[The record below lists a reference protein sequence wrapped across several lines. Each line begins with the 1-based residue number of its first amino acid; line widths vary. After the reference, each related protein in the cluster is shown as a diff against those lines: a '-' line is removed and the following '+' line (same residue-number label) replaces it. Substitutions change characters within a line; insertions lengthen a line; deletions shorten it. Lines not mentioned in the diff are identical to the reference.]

1 MVHEYEIVYIIRPD
15 LDDADTNALIE
26 RIEGSVT
33 ETGGTLIDKEDW
45 GKRKLAYPILKHQK
59 GHYVLLRVAS
69 AADQILEIERRLRLD
84 DRVIRF
90 ITVFVA
96 ETVDIELR
104 KQQAV
109 ERRARAAEEAKRRA
123 AETELD
129 DSRYDD
135 DEDDGGYDASLD

>member
-1 MVHEYEIVYIIRPD
+1 MIHEYEIVYIIRPD

-26 RIEGSVT
+26 RVEASLT
-33 ETGGTLIDKEDW
+33 ENGGTLIDKEDW

-59 GHYVLLRVAS
+59 GHYILLRVAIG
-69 AADQILEIERRLRLD
+69 ANQILEIERRLRLD

-90 ITVFVA
+90 ITVFVS

-135 DEDDGGYDASLD
+135 DEEDGYDASLD